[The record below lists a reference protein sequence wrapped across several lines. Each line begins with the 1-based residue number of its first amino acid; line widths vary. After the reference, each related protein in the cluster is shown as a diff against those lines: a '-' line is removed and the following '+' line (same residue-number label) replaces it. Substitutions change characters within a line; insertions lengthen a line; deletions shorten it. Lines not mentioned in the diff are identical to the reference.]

1 MLYRRH
7 AHYLLAV
14 SARLL
19 ASRSEGEEVVQDTF
33 VVGFQQLATLR
44 EPAAVRAWL
53 AQIAVSLVRRRLRRG
68 RLLRFLGLDR
78 APEDATLAALAAP
91 ELRPDDRAELAL
103 VDRMLARTPTD
114 LRIAWMLRRVEGLA
128 LAEVACACA
137 SAPSNLAS
145 AAATGSGAPGPPAPT
160 RMASAQSWRDLAR
173 HGRHGEA
180 FAVLGADGLARESGR
195 LGVNDLLALA
205 DVARLSGH
213 PAEAVAPLERILTDF
228 ASDAQA
234 SLAAFALGRLELD
247 SLGRAQ
253 AAAAALNKALALG
266 IPRSLREDVRARL
279 VEAYARGGDPSA
291 ARRAAAAYFEEYPH
305 GRHARAIEGWL
316 HPR

>member
-1 MLYRRH
+1 
-7 AHYLLAV
+7 
-14 SARLL
+14 
-19 ASRSEGEEVVQDTF
+19 
-33 VVGFQQLATLR
+33 
-44 EPAAVRAWL
+44 
-53 AQIAVSLVRRRLRRG
+53 
-68 RLLRFLGLDR
+68 
-78 APEDATLAALAAP
+78 
-91 ELRPDDRAELAL
+91 
-103 VDRMLARTPTD
+103 
-114 LRIAWMLRRVEGLA
+114 
-128 LAEVACACA
+128 
-137 SAPSNLAS
+137 
-145 AAATGSGAPGPPAPT
+145 
-160 RMASAQSWRDLAR
+160 MASARSWRDLAR

-180 FAVLGADGLARESGR
+180 FAVLGADGLARESKR